1 MPDIATAETVLQPTR
16 GWGRLKVREAIAYRD
31 LLYALALRD
40 IKLRYRQTALGVIWV
55 VLQPLLGAGLLSFVF
70 GKVAK
75 LPGEGVPYFVFT
87 YFGFLGWNLFAGVLS
102 RIAPS
107 LVASSALISKVFFP
121 RILVPLSA
129 AVSAVVDFVVA
140 FVLGIVLLVVY
151 DVAPTKAML
160 TLPLWVL
167 LLFGLAFAAGVAAA
181 SAAVAYRD
189 VNFVLPVFLQ
199 LLLYASPVAYSVTAV
214 PEAYRGLYQL
224 NPLAPVLQGFRWAL
238 LDTNP
243 PSWPAVGYAGAVLV
257 LLTVGGLLTFT
268 RMERSFVDVI

>member
-16 GWGRLKVREAIAYRD
+16 GWGRLKVREAFAYRD
-31 LLYALALRD
+31 LLYALAQRD

-70 GKVAK
+70 GKVAR

-87 YFGFLGWNLFAGVLS
+87 YFGFLAWNLFAGVLS
-102 RIAPS
+102 RISPS
-107 LVASSALISKVFFP
+107 LVSSAALISKVFFP

-129 AVSAVVDFVVA
+129 AVSAIVDFAVA
-140 FVLGIVLLVVY
+140 AVLGIVLLLVY
-151 DVAPTKAML
+151 GIAPTPALL
-160 TLPLWVL
+160 TLPLWAL
-167 LLFGLAFAAGVAAA
+167 LLFGMAFAAGLAAA

-214 PEAYRGLYQL
+214 PESYRTVYQL
-224 NPLAPVLQGFRWAL
+224 NPLAPVLQGFRWAVL
-238 LDTNP
+238 NTDP
-243 PSWPAVGYAGAVLV
+243 PSWPAVAYAGVVMLFFVVL
-257 LLTVGGLLTFT
+257 GLLTFT